1 LGLVRFQPPDHR
13 PIHCSYLFAVPPSE
27 NRHFDDL
34 NNLECC
40 PNPHFI
46 CAAACLLNDIG
57 ILRGARPLLLSRFVS
72 ALIYGPFVY
81 SCVHVRILFEQS
93 AYLASRFCYFAPQ
106 CNTLRS
112 PAFRILCALKSQFR
126 RDLPGSKNLRTHYKR
141 IIFS

>member
-1 LGLVRFQPPDHR
+1 MLRFTTQAGECAPFLGGFQGASRGRSTHTSG
-13 PIHCSYLFAVPPSE
+13 SY
-27 NRHFDDL
+27 RR
-34 NNLECC
+34 
-40 PNPHFI
+40 
-46 CAAACLLNDIG
+46 G
-57 ILRGARPLLLSRFVS
+57 ISLFVS

-141 IIFS
+141 I